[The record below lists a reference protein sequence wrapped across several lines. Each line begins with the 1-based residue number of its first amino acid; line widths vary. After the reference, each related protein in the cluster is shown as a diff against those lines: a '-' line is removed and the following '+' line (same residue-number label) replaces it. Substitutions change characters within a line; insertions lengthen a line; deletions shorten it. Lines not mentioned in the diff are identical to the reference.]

1 MDTQQDTDED
11 DLFIVHKNDDDDNDN
26 ESVSSLDVSDH
37 TQTIADALTSAGI
50 STTIVVGGQPKCLF
64 ADGTSSVGK
73 GSDVDLATAN
83 KPPSGCRG
91 LLAKFNEVD
100 ADPSMTNGC
109 RSSSPSS
116 PSKSSACSSSSTS
129 SGTGSSIERDD
140 THDDWTGIVP
150 CDNDGINLGEEMNSE
165 RKVDTAKWKR
175 RVGDKNG
182 KSKKKKKRR
191 RLGL

>member
-1 MDTQQDTDED
+1 MDIKQDTDED
-11 DLFIVHKNDDDDNDN
+11 ESYMYGVDDNDDGDHA
-26 ESVSSLDVSDH
+26 SVSSLDVSDH

-50 STTIVVGGQPKCLF
+50 STTIVIGGQPKCLF
-64 ADGTSSVGK
+64 ADGTSSVGN
-73 GSDVDLATAN
+73 GSDIGIAGA

-100 ADPSMTNGC
+100 AEPSMTNGC
-109 RSSSPSS
+109 RSSSPAS